1 MPRGGELEAGSKDEL
16 ETVALVD
23 DADAVRQRHGAP
35 RSPTAARKTAASA
48 PSSAAEVTRKAL
60 FVGLA
65 ALLICSSG
73 LCIREAEDDEGNIT
87 YAATSVTLF
96 SEMLKLSLA
105 LAITLASD
113 APRQKIDARTAA
125 YFLPG
130 AVGYLAVNNVRYFM
144 LEQVNPGLMA
154 IVWNLKICVI
164 GLLYALPPFRRAFTR
179 FQWGG
184 AGLLVVGSTLAEVSQ
199 WGATDEFGQSNTG
212 GALGLEVVAGA
223 LVLTSASAVAT
234 EYAYKVTDLPLSRQ
248 NVILY
253 TYGCLL
259 NLLTALVW
267 RSLEG
272 QSSVPFTRG
281 FTAWTW
287 AVVAA
292 QAASGYAIG
301 ALLKYV
307 DAIGQVFA
315 DVIAMLITV
324 VFRVVAFGIYIL
336 RVNDAGDGVDAALRP
351 RHELPVRGRAAALRR
366 VARGLLLGPDHDGP
380 RGAARGARA
389 ADRTR
394 AAEGRRVL
402 RLGALCDVAVV
413 AGPVTARLPLDG
425 GPAPDDRSAWRRRL
439 CVNKIRR

>member
-1 MPRGGELEAGSKDEL
+1 MASPRGCAQSNP
-16 ETVALVD
+16 AAPRCAAAAPRCLV
-23 DADAVRQRHGAP
+23 AVRTATRRAHQLPRAATTAP
-35 RSPTAARKTAASA
+35 RRPKITPPRRSFLALPQGEALPVVGGLIGANCLVYGAWQVVDPRLMTKHFTLSNDDVLQYPHTLVTSFFSHAS
-48 PSSAAEVTRKAL
+48 
-60 FVGLA
+60 GWH
-65 ALLICSSG
+65 LL
-73 LCIREAEDDEGNIT
+73 GNM
-87 YAATSVTLF
+87 VTLF
-96 SEMLKLSLA
+96 FFGPEAIGA
-105 LAITLASD
+105 LGA
-113 APRQKIDARTAA
+113 AR
-125 YFLPG
+125 FLM
-130 AVGYLAVNNVRYFM
+130 VY
-144 LEQVNPGLMA
+144 
-154 IVWNLKICVI
+154 
-164 GLLYALPPFRRAFTR
+164 
-179 FQWGG
+179 GG
-184 AGLLVVGSTLAEVSQ
+184 AGLAANGAQLATNAYANMRRDPYFRTRSPRCL
-199 WGATDEFGQSNTG
+199 GAS
-212 GALGLEVVAGA
+212 GAVNA
-223 LVLTSASAVAT
+223 AVA
-234 EYAYKVTDLPLSRQ
+234 
-248 NVILY
+248 
-253 TYGCLL
+253 YGCLL

-380 RGAARGARA
+380 RGAACGACA

-402 RLGALCDVAVV
+402 RLGALCGVVVV
-413 AGPVTARLPLDG
+413 AGPVTARIPLDR
-425 GPAPDDRSAWRRRL
+425 GPRPTTSRWRRRL
-439 CVNKIRR
+439 CVKNSQIRSLAFVLVYRLQLLMS